1 MGVLAV
7 LGFLKEPQNN
17 ETFHNFVAAA
27 VAMAV
32 LPLFALFGAFYVFQ
46 NWAYGGVA
54 AVIMV
59 NVIILH
65 YCYVCYLEEKRD
77 YKPKTIVTVT
87 ATEEI
92 RKAVKAQLGEDF
104 RLKEG
109 ITLPGGATLSKGDL
123 LRHMAPT
130 SQDKALEAAEL
141 QFEQE
146 TRKDR

>member
-1 MGVLAV
+1 MRRSTILSPQQWRWRCYRSSRCKPLRRQQKYA
-7 LGFLKEPQNN
+7 FLSR
-17 ETFHNFVAAA
+17 
-27 VAMAV
+27 
-32 LPLFALFGAFYVFQ
+32 FGAFYVFQ

-123 LRHMAPT
+123 LRHIAPT